1 MSLDRRIWQ
10 ITYPIFLGLL
20 AQNIINVTDT
30 AFLGRVGEVALGAAG
45 MGGLYYITSS
55 FLISLGIILIL
66 FVIDALLWEWEEN
79 RKIKQRKRDHNHQT
93 SDHQ

>member
-1 MSLDRRIWQ
+1 MKQKIVWKKALL
-10 ITYPIFLGLL
+10 FLV
-20 AQNIINVTDT
+20 I
-30 AFLGRVGEVALGAAG
+30 